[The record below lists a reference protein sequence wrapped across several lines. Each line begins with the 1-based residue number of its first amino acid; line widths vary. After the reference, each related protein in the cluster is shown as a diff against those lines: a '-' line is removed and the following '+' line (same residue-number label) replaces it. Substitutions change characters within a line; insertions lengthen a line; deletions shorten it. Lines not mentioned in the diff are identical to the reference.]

1 MCVWTLNRGLV
12 DNMYIERVNL
22 TNFRCFGPQGTGLL
36 LDSSLTALVGANGSG
51 KTAVMQGL
59 QRLFGMTADQRR
71 LRRRDFH
78 VPSTE
83 KVVPLQ
89 RELSLEA
96 ILTFPELD
104 DGTETTA
111 VPEFFQQMAADDKG
125 QLKVRLRLDATWVDD
140 GTAEGAIEETYVAIR
155 SLGDYSPEDCVSLKG
170 AARSRV
176 QLLYIPATRDG
187 ASQVSAL
194 LKGRLWKA
202 IQWSG
207 NVKTALDGAGDALN
221 SVFRAE
227 PAVLRIEEKVKQ
239 RWQALHD
246 AGTDAV
252 PVFRPVDTRWHEFIG
267 RVDVAF
273 QPGDDGRDRDINELS
288 DGQKSLF
295 HLALTAATLDAEAEA
310 AKGDGTHGFVPGS
323 IAVPALTLIALE
335 EPENTLAPFYLSRI
349 VAQVE
354 ELVGTTQAQAVISS
368 HSASILSRVRPEA
381 VRHFRLTEE
390 RTARIRAVEM
400 PADVEDASKYLREA
414 VRSYPELYFAKFV
427 VLGEG
432 ATEEVVI
439 PRLSKAMGF
448 EIDRSF
454 VAVVPLGGRH
464 VNHMWKLL
472 TSLDIPHATL
482 LDLDW
487 GRRGG
492 GWGRVKTA
500 LRQLIAN
507 GTPPSAFFK
516 EIAADDPQA
525 ERNLANFDTMV
536 DKDNIEE
543 WLAFLQKH
551 GVFFSALL
559 DLDYSMLQAFFDA
572 YTLLEDGML
581 GPREGLDAR
590 DAVLGE
596 GGNHAAYAADQD
608 EALRWYRYLFLGRGK
623 PSTHVRALSKLTDE
637 QVRALAPPFLKSLIE
652 VMRKSL

>member
-1 MCVWTLNRGLV
+1 
-12 DNMYIERVNL
+12 MYIELVTL
-22 TNFRCFGPQGTGLL
+22 TNFRCFGAQGTKLS

-51 KTAVMQGL
+51 KTAVMQCL
-59 QRLFGMTADQRR
+59 QRLFGMTAEQRR

-78 VPSTE
+78 VPANE
-83 KVVPLQ
+83 KAVPPL

-96 ILTFPELD
+96 ILVFPELD
-104 DGTETTA
+104 SGTETTA

-125 QLKVRLRLDATWVDD
+125 KLKVRLRLEATWVDD
-140 GTAEGAIEETYVAIR
+140 GTAEGAIEETYIAVR
-155 SLGDYSPEDCVSLKG
+155 SLGDYTPADCVNLKG
-170 AARSRV
+170 ADRSRI

-207 NVKTALDGAGDALN
+207 KVKTALDGAGAALN
-221 SVFRAE
+221 TVFREE

-252 PVFRPVDTRWHEFIG
+252 PVFRPVDTRWQEFIG
-267 RVDVAF
+267 QVDVTF

-310 AKGDGTHGFVPGS
+310 AKGDAAHGFVPGS
-323 IAVPALTLIALE
+323 ISIPALTLIALE

-349 VAQVE
+349 LAQVE
-354 ELVGTTQAQAVISS
+354 ELVGTAQAQAVISS
-368 HSASILSRVRPEA
+368 HSASILSRVKPEA
-381 VRHFRLTEE
+381 VRHFRLTED

-400 PADVEDASKYLREA
+400 PAELEDASKYLREA
-414 VRSYPELYFAKFV
+414 VRNYPELYFAKFV

-439 PRLSKAMGF
+439 PRLSKAMGV

-472 TSLDIPHATL
+472 KTLDIPHATL

-487 GRRGG
+487 GRQGG
-492 GWGRVKTA
+492 AWGRVKIA
-500 LRQLIAN
+500 LRQLFAN
-507 GTPPSAFFK
+507 GTPPTTFFK
-516 EIAADDPQA
+516 DVTADDPLAEKNLATLDAKNDQA
-525 ERNLANFDTMV
+525 ELE
-536 DKDNIEE
+536 I
-543 WLAFLQKH
+543 WLAALKEH
-551 GVFFSALL
+551 NVFFSAPL
-559 DLDYSMLQAFFDA
+559 DLDYSMLEAYFDA
-572 YTLLEDGML
+572 YTVLEEGMN
-581 GPREGLDAR
+581 GPKAGLDAR
-590 DAVLGE
+590 DAVLGD
-596 GGNHAAYAADQD
+596 GGSPGAYGPEHD

-623 PSTHVRALSKLTDE
+623 PSTHVRALSKLKDE
-637 QVRALAPPFLKSLIE
+637 KLIEAMPPFLKELIE

>member
-1 MCVWTLNRGLV
+1 MH
-12 DNMYIERVNL
+12 IERVTL
-22 TNFRCFGPQGTGLL
+22 TNFRCFGPQGTEFS
-36 LDSSLTALVGANGSG
+36 LDASLTALVGANGSG
-51 KTAVMQGL
+51 KTAVMQCL
-59 QRLFGMTADQRR
+59 QRLFGMTTDQRR

-83 KVVPLQ
+83 KAAPLQ

-96 ILTFPELD
+96 RLVFPELD

-111 VPEFFQQMAADDKG
+111 VPEFFQQMAADGKG

-155 SLGDYSPEDCVSLKG
+155 SLGDYTPDDCVNLKG
-170 AARSRV
+170 ADRSRI

-207 NVKTALDGAGDALN
+207 KVKTALDGAGAALN

-246 AGTDAV
+246 AGTDAI

-310 AKGDGTHGFVPGS
+310 AKGEAQHGFVPGS
-323 IAVPALTLIALE
+323 IAIPALTLIALE

-349 VAQVE
+349 LAQVE
-354 ELVGTTQAQAVISS
+354 ELVGTGQAQAVISS

-381 VRHFRLTEE
+381 VRHFRLTED
-390 RTARIRAVEM
+390 RTARIRSVEM
-400 PADVEDASKYLREA
+400 PAEAEDASKFLREA

-439 PRLSKAMGF
+439 PRLSKAMGV

-472 TSLDIPHATL
+472 TALDIPHATL

-487 GRRGG
+487 GRHGG
-492 GWGRVKTA
+492 GWGRVKIA

-525 ERNLANFDTMV
+525 ERNLASFDTMV
-536 DKDNIEE
+536 DKGDIEVWMARLKE
-543 WLAFLQKH
+543 H
-551 GVFFSALL
+551 GVFFSAML
-559 DLDYSMLQAFFDA
+559 DLDYSMLQAYFDT
-572 YTLLEDGML
+572 YTVLEDGMR
-581 GPREGLDAR
+581 GPRGDLDAR

-623 PSTHVRALSKLTDE
+623 PSTHVRALSKLTNE
-637 QVRALAPPFLKSLIE
+637 QVRVSAPPFLKALIE
-652 VMRKSL
+652 VMRQSL

>member
-1 MCVWTLNRGLV
+1 MH
-12 DNMYIERVNL
+12 IEQVTL
-22 TNFRCFGPQGTGLL
+22 TNFRCFGPDGTQLS
-36 LDSSLTALVGANGSG
+36 LDASLTALVGANGSG
-51 KTAVMQGL
+51 KTAVMQCL
-59 QRLFGMTADQRR
+59 QRLFGMTAEQRR

-78 VPSTE
+78 VPANE
-83 KVVPLQ
+83 KAAPVQ

-96 ILTFPELD
+96 ILVFPELD
-104 DGTETTA
+104 NGAETTA
-111 VPEFFQQMAADDKG
+111 VPEFFQQMAADDNGK
-125 QLKVRLRLDATWVDD
+125 LKVRLRLEATWVDD
-140 GTAEGAIEETYVAIR
+140 GTAEGAVEETYVAVKT
-155 SLGDYSPEDCVSLKG
+155 LGEFKPTDCVSLKG
-170 AARSRV
+170 ADRSRI

-207 NVKTALDGAGDALN
+207 KVKTALDGAGETLN
-221 SVFRAE
+221 TVFREE

-252 PVFRPVDTRWHEFIG
+252 PVFRPVDTRWQEFIG
-267 RVDVAF
+267 QVDVTF

-310 AKGDGTHGFVPGS
+310 AKGDAAHGFVPGS
-323 IAVPALTLIALE
+323 ISIPALTLIALE
-335 EPENTLAPFYLSRI
+335 EPENTLAPFYLARI
-349 VAQVE
+349 LAQVE
-354 ELVGTTQAQAVISS
+354 ELVGTVQAQAVISS
-368 HSASILSRVRPEA
+368 HSASILSRVKPEA
-381 VRHFRLTEE
+381 VRHFRLTAN

-400 PADVEDASKYLREA
+400 PAELEDASKYLREA

-439 PRLSKAMGF
+439 PRLSKAMGV

-472 TSLDIPHATL
+472 NALDIPHATL

-487 GRRGG
+487 GRQGG
-492 GWGRVKTA
+492 GWGRVKTV

-507 GTPPSAFFK
+507 GTPPSALFK

-525 ERNLANFDTMV
+525 ERNLAGFDTMV
-536 DKDNIEE
+536 DIGNLDA
-543 WLAFLQKH
+543 WLTFLQGR
-551 GVFFSALL
+551 GVFFSAML
-559 DLDYSMLQAFFDA
+559 DLDYAMLQAYYGA
-572 YTLLEDGML
+572 YTVLEDGMH
-581 GPREGLDAR
+581 GPREGTDAR

-608 EALRWYRYLFLGRGK
+608 NALRWYRYLFLGRGK
-623 PSTHVRALSKLTDE
+623 PGTHVRALSKLSDE
-637 QVRALAPPFLKSLIE
+637 QLRATAPQFLAALIE
-652 VMRKSL
+652 VMRKNL

>member
-1 MCVWTLNRGLV
+1 
-12 DNMYIERVNL
+12 MYIEQVTL
-22 TNFRCFGPQGTGLL
+22 TNFRCFGPEGTKLS
-36 LDSSLTALVGANGSG
+36 LDASLTALVGANGSG
-51 KTAVMQGL
+51 KTAVMQCL

-78 VPSTE
+78 VPAQE
-83 KVVPLQ
+83 KAVPLQ

-96 ILTFPELD
+96 ILVFPELD
-104 DGTETTA
+104 NGTDTTA

-125 QLKVRLRLDATWVDD
+125 KLKVRLRLEATWVDD
-140 GTAEGAIEETYVAIR
+140 GTAEGAVEETYVAVR
-155 SLGDYSPEDCVSLKG
+155 SLADYKTEDCVNLKG
-170 AARSRV
+170 ADRSRI

-207 NVKTALDGAGDALN
+207 KVKTALDGAGATLN
-221 SVFRAE
+221 TVFREE
-227 PAVLRIEEKVKQ
+227 PAVLRIEEKVKR

-267 RVDVAF
+267 QVDVTF

-310 AKGDGTHGFVPGS
+310 AKGDATHGFVPGS
-323 IAVPALTLIALE
+323 IAIPALTLIALE

-349 VAQVE
+349 LAQVE
-354 ELVGTTQAQAVISS
+354 ELVGTAQAQAVISS
-368 HSASILSRVRPEA
+368 HSASILTRVKPEA
-381 VRHFRLTEE
+381 VRHFRLTES

-400 PADVEDASKYLREA
+400 PAEPEDASKYLREA

-427 VLGEG
+427 MLGEG

-439 PRLSKAMGF
+439 PRLSKAVGV

-472 TSLDIPHATL
+472 NTLDIPHATL

-487 GRRGG
+487 GRLGG
-492 GWGRVKTA
+492 GWGRVKTV
-500 LRQLIAN
+500 LKQLIAN
-507 GTPPSAFFK
+507 GTPPSALFK
-516 EIAADDPQA
+516 DIAVDDPLA
-525 ERNLANFDTMV
+525 ERNLASFDTMV
-536 DKDNIEE
+536 DTGNLDA
-543 WLAFLQKH
+543 WLSFLQRH
-551 GVFFSALL
+551 GVFFSAML
-559 DLDYSMLQAFFDA
+559 DLDYAMLQAYHGA
-572 YTLLEDGML
+572 YTALEDGMR
-581 GPREGLDAR
+581 GPRDGADAR

-608 EALRWYRYLFLGRGK
+608 DALRWYRYLFLGRGK
-623 PSTHVRALSKLTDE
+623 PSTHVRALSKLSDE
-637 QVRALAPPFLKSLIE
+637 QLKATAPQFLTALIE
-652 VMRKSL
+652 EMRKNL

>member
-1 MCVWTLNRGLV
+1 
-12 DNMYIERVNL
+12 MYIEQVTL
-22 TNFRCFGPQGTGLL
+22 TNFRCFGPQGTKLS

-51 KTAVMQGL
+51 KTAVMQCL
-59 QRLFGMTADQRR
+59 QRLFGIAGDQRR

-78 VPSTE
+78 VPWNE
-83 KVVPLQ
+83 KAVPLQ

-96 ILTFPELD
+96 ILVFPELD
-104 DGTETTA
+104 NGTETSA
-111 VPEFFQQMAADDKG
+111 VPEFFQQMAADDNGK
-125 QLKVRLRLDATWVDD
+125 LKVRLRLEATWVDD
-140 GTAEGAIEETYVAIR
+140 GTAEGAIEETYVAVP
-155 SLGDYSPEDCVSLKG
+155 SLGEYTAAECVNLKG
-170 AARSRV
+170 ADRSRI
-176 QLLYIPATRDG
+176 QLLYIPAKRDG

-207 NVKTALDGAGDALN
+207 KVKTALDGAGAALN
-221 SVFRAE
+221 TAFREE

-252 PVFRPVDTRWHEFIG
+252 PLFRPVDTRWHEFIG
-267 RVDVAF
+267 QVDVTF

-310 AKGDGTHGFVPGS
+310 AKGDAENGFVPGS
-323 IAVPALTLIALE
+323 LAIPALTLIALE

-349 VAQVE
+349 LAQVE
-354 ELVGTTQAQAVISS
+354 ELVGKAQAQAVISS
-368 HSASILSRVRPEA
+368 HSASILTRVKPEA
-381 VRHFRLTEE
+381 VRHFRLTEG

-400 PADVEDASKYLREA
+400 PLDQEDASKYLREA

-439 PRLSKAMGF
+439 PRLSKALGV

-472 TSLDIPHATL
+472 NALNIPHATL

-487 GRRGG
+487 GRQGG
-492 GWGRVKTA
+492 GWGRVKIA
-500 LRQLIAN
+500 VRQLIAN
-507 GTPPSAFFK
+507 GTPPTAFFNDVA
-516 EIAADDPQA
+516 EDDPHA
-525 ERNLANFDTMV
+525 EKNLAIFDAKV
-536 DKDNIEE
+536 DKEDILT
-543 WLAFLQKH
+543 WLETLQKH
-551 GVFFSALL
+551 GVYFSMPL
-559 DLDYSMLQAFFDA
+559 DLDYSMLRAYFAA
-572 YTLLEDGML
+572 YTDLEDGML
-581 GPREGLDAR
+581 GPKADGNAR

-596 GGNHAAYAADQD
+596 GGRPGAFKAEHD
-608 EALRWYRYLFLGRGK
+608 EPFRWYRYLFLGRGK
-623 PSTHVRALSKLTDE
+623 PSTHVRALSKLGDDRLTE
-637 QVRALAPPFLKSLIE
+637 AMPPFLKDLIE

>member
-1 MCVWTLNRGLV
+1 
-12 DNMYIERVNL
+12 MYIEQVTL
-22 TNFRCFGPQGTGLL
+22 KNFRCFGPQGAALS
-36 LDSSLTALVGANGSG
+36 LDAALTAFVGANGSG

-59 QRLFGMTADQRR
+59 QRLFGMTSEQRR

-78 VPSTE
+78 VPADE
-83 KVVPLQ
+83 KAVPLQ

-96 ILTFPELD
+96 ILVFPELD
-104 DGTETTA
+104 TGTETTA

-125 QLKVRLRLDATWVDD
+125 KLKVRLRLEATWVDD
-140 GTAEGAIEETYVAIR
+140 GTVEGAIEETYFAVR
-155 SLGDYSPEDCVSLKG
+155 SLGEYTAADCVNLKG
-170 AARSRV
+170 ADRSRI

-202 IQWSG
+202 IQWSAK
-207 NVKTALDGAGDALN
+207 VKTALDGAGETLN
-221 SVFRAE
+221 TVFREE
-227 PAVLRIEEKVKQ
+227 PAVLRIEEKVKK

-252 PVFRPVDTRWHEFIG
+252 PVFRPVDTRWQEFIG
-267 RVDVAF
+267 QVDVTF
-273 QPGDDGRDRDINELS
+273 QPGDDRRDRDINELS

-310 AKGDGTHGFVPGS
+310 AKGDAEHGFVPGS
-323 IAVPALTLIALE
+323 IAIPALTLIALE

-349 VAQVE
+349 IAQVE
-354 ELVGTTQAQAVISS
+354 ELVGTAQAQAVVSS
-368 HSASILSRVRPEA
+368 HSASILSRVKPEG
-381 VRHFRLTEE
+381 VRHFRLKED

-400 PADVEDASKYLREA
+400 PADQEEASKYLREA
-414 VRSYPELYFAKFV
+414 VRSYPELYFARFV

-439 PRLSKAMGF
+439 PRLSKAMGV

-472 TSLDIPHATL
+472 NALDIPHATL

-487 GRRGG
+487 GRQGG

-500 LRQLIAN
+500 LKQLIAN
-507 GTPPSAFFK
+507 GTPPKELFK
-516 EIAADDPQA
+516 EVAADDPEA
-525 ERNLANFDTMV
+525 ERNLASFDTMV
-536 DKDNIEE
+536 EMGNIEH
-543 WLAFLQKH
+543 WLTFLRER
-551 GVFFSALL
+551 GVFFSAPL
-559 DLDYSMLQAFFDA
+559 DLDYSMLQAYFPA
-572 YTLLEDGML
+572 YTVLEPGMA
-581 GPREGLDAR
+581 GPRTGIDAR

-596 GGNHAAYAADQD
+596 GGNHAAYPADQD
-608 EALRWYRYLFLGRGK
+608 VALLWYRYLFLGRGK
-623 PSTHVRALSKLTDE
+623 PSTHVRALSRLSDE
-637 QVRALAPPFLKSLIE
+637 QLRASAPKFLKDLIE
-652 VMRKSL
+652 LVRKSL

>member
-1 MCVWTLNRGLV
+1 
-12 DNMYIERVNL
+12 MYIEQVTL
-22 TNFRCFGPQGTGLL
+22 TNFRCFGPQGTKLS
-36 LDSSLTALVGANGSG
+36 LDASLTALVGANGSG
-51 KTAVMQGL
+51 KTAVMQCL
-59 QRLFGMTADQRR
+59 QRLFGITVDQRR

-78 VPSTE
+78 VPAYE
-83 KVVPLQ
+83 KAVPLQ

-96 ILTFPELD
+96 ILVFPELD
-104 DGTETTA
+104 NGAETTA

-125 QLKVRLRLDATWVDD
+125 KLKVRLRLEASWVDD
-140 GTAEGAIEETYVAIR
+140 GTVEGAIEETYVAVR
-155 SLGDYSPEDCVSLKG
+155 SLDQYTSADCVSLKG
-170 AARSRV
+170 ADRSRI

-207 NVKTALDGAGDALN
+207 KVKTALEGAGKTLN
-221 SVFRAE
+221 TVFRE
-227 PAVLRIEEKVKQ
+227 EQAVLRIEEKVKQ
-239 RWQALHD
+239 RWQDLHD
-246 AGTDAV
+246 AGTDAI
-252 PVFRPVDTRWHEFIG
+252 PVFRPVDTRWQEFIG
-267 RVDVAF
+267 HVDVTF

-310 AKGDGTHGFVPGS
+310 SKGDAEHGFVPGS
-323 IAVPALTLIALE
+323 IAIPALTLIALE

-349 VAQVE
+349 LAQVE
-354 ELVGTTQAQAVISS
+354 ALVSTAQAQAVISS
-368 HSASILSRVRPEA
+368 HSASILSRVKPEA
-381 VRHFRLTEE
+381 VRHFRLTEN

-400 PADVEDASKYLREA
+400 PAEAEDASKYLHEA

-439 PRLSKAMGF
+439 PRLSKAMGV

-472 TSLDIPHATL
+472 NELDIPHATL

-487 GRRGG
+487 GRQGG
-492 GWGRVKTA
+492 GWGRIKTT
-500 LRQLIAN
+500 LQQLIAN
-507 GTPPSAFFK
+507 GTPPSALFN
-516 EIAADDPQA
+516 EIAADDPNA
-525 ERNLANFDTMV
+525 ARNLAHFDIMV
-536 DKDNIEE
+536 DRGNLDT
-543 WLAFLQKH
+543 WLEFLQERS
-551 GVFFSALL
+551 VFFSTML
-559 DLDYSMLQAFFDA
+559 DLDYLMLQAYYSA
-572 YTLLEDGML
+572 YTALEEGMR
-581 GPREGLDAR
+581 GPRDGTDAR

-596 GGNHAAYAADQD
+596 GGNHAAYPADQD
-608 EALRWYRYLFLGRGK
+608 DALRWYRYLFLGRGK
-623 PSTHVRALSKLTDE
+623 PSTHVRVLSKLSDE
-637 QVRALAPPFLKSLIE
+637 DLVASAPKLLVALIE

>member
-1 MCVWTLNRGLV
+1 
-12 DNMYIERVNL
+12 MYIEQVTL
-22 TNFRCFGPQGTGLL
+22 TNFRCFGPQSTELS
-36 LDSSLTALVGANGSG
+36 LDGSLTALVGANGSG
-51 KTAVMQGL
+51 KTAVMQCL
-59 QRLFGMTADQRR
+59 QRLFGITADQRR

-78 VPSTE
+78 VPASE

-96 ILTFPELD
+96 ILVFPELD
-104 DGTETTA
+104 NGRETTA
-111 VPEFFQQMAADDKG
+111 VPQFFQQMAADDKG
-125 QLKVRLRLDATWVDD
+125 KLKVRLRLEATWVDD
-140 GTAEGAIEETYVAIR
+140 GTVEGAIEETYVAVR
-155 SLGDYSPEDCVSLKG
+155 SLDQYTPADCVNLKG
-170 AARSRV
+170 ADRSRI

-207 NVKTALDGAGDALN
+207 KVKTALDGAGKTLN
-221 SVFRAE
+221 TVFREE

-252 PVFRPVDTRWHEFIG
+252 PVFRPVDTRWQEFIG
-267 RVDVAF
+267 QVDVTF

-310 AKGDGTHGFVPGS
+310 SKGDVENGFAPGS
-323 IAVPALTLIALE
+323 IAIPALTLIALE

-349 VAQVE
+349 LAQVE
-354 ELVGTTQAQAVISS
+354 ELVSTAQAQAVISS
-368 HSASILSRVRPEA
+368 HSASILSRVKPEA
-381 VRHFRLTEE
+381 VRHFRLTEN

-400 PADVEDASKYLREA
+400 PAEAEDASKYLREA

-439 PRLSKAMGF
+439 PRLSKAMGV

-464 VNHMWKLL
+464 VNHMWMLL
-472 TSLDIPHATL
+472 NALDIPHATL

-487 GRRGG
+487 GRQGG
-492 GWGRVKTA
+492 GWGRIKTT
-500 LRQLIAN
+500 LQQLIEN
-507 GTPPSAFFK
+507 GTPPSDLFN
-516 EIAADDPQA
+516 EIAADDPKA
-525 ERNLANFDTMV
+525 TRNLASFDTRV
-536 DKDNIEE
+536 DKGNLDA
-543 WLAFLQKH
+543 WLEFLQER
-551 GVFFSALL
+551 GVFFSAML
-559 DLDYSMLQAFFDA
+559 DLDYSMLQAYYGA
-572 YTLLEDGML
+572 YTALEEGMR
-581 GPREGLDAR
+581 GPRDGADAR

-596 GGNHAAYAADQD
+596 GGNHAAYPADQD
-608 EALRWYRYLFLGRGK
+608 DSLRWYRYLFLGRGK
-623 PSTHVRALSKLTDE
+623 PSTHVRALSKLSDE
-637 QVRALAPPFLKSLIE
+637 QVKAAVPKFLMALIE
-652 VMRKSL
+652 AMRKSL

>member
-1 MCVWTLNRGLV
+1 
-12 DNMYIERVNL
+12 MYIEQVTL
-22 TNFRCFGPQGTGLL
+22 TNFRCFGSQGTKLS
-36 LDSSLTALVGANGSG
+36 LDASLTALVGANGSG
-51 KTAVMQGL
+51 KTAVMQCL
-59 QRLFGMTADQRR
+59 QRLFGVTGDQRR

-78 VPSTE
+78 VPANE
-83 KVVPLQ
+83 KAVPLQ
-89 RELSLEA
+89 RDLSLEA
-96 ILTFPELD
+96 ILVFPELD
-104 DGTETTA
+104 NGAETTA

-125 QLKVRLRLDATWVDD
+125 KLKVRLRLEATWVDD
-140 GTAEGAIEETYVAIR
+140 GTAEGAVEETYFAVR
-155 SLGDYSPEDCVSLKG
+155 SLAEYTAVDCVNLKG
-170 AARSRV
+170 ADRSRI
-176 QLLYIPATRDG
+176 QLLYVPATRDG

-207 NVKTALDGAGDALN
+207 KVKAALDDAGVTLN
-221 SVFRAE
+221 TVFRDE

-273 QPGDDGRDRDINELS
+273 QPGDDGRDRDVNELS

-310 AKGDGTHGFVPGS
+310 AKGDAAHGFVPGS
-323 IAVPALTLIALE
+323 IAIPALTLIALE

-349 VAQVE
+349 LAQVE
-354 ELVGTTQAQAVISS
+354 ELVGTSQAQAVISS
-368 HSASILSRVRPEA
+368 HSASILSRVKPEA
-381 VRHFRLTEE
+381 VRHFRLTEN

-400 PADVEDASKYLREA
+400 PAELEDASKFLREA

-439 PRLSKAMGF
+439 PRLSKAMGV

-472 TSLDIPHATL
+472 TALDIPHATL

-487 GRRGG
+487 GREGG

-500 LRQLIAN
+500 VRQLIAN
-507 GTPPSAFFK
+507 GTPPATFFK
-516 EIAADDPQA
+516 DVAADDPQA
-525 ERNLANFDTMV
+525 ELNLAKFDAMV
-536 DKDNIEE
+536 DKGNIDE
-543 WLAFLQKH
+543 WLAFLQVR
-551 GVFFSALL
+551 GVFFSAPL
-559 DLDYSMLQAFFDA
+559 DLDYSMLQAYFAA
-572 YTLLEDGML
+572 YTVIEAGMA
-581 GPREGLDAR
+581 GPRAGVDAR

-596 GGNHAAYAADQD
+596 RGNPAAYASDQD
-608 EALRWYRYLFLGRGK
+608 DLLRWYRYLFLGRGK
-623 PSTHVRALSKLTDE
+623 PSTHVRALSKLSDE
-637 QVRALAPPFLKSLIE
+637 QLKASAPQFLTALIE
-652 VMRKSL
+652 MMRETL

>member
-1 MCVWTLNRGLV
+1 MF
-12 DNMYIERVNL
+12 IEQVTL
-22 TNFRCFGPQGTGLL
+22 TNFRCFGPLGTKLS

-51 KTAVMQGL
+51 KTAVMQCL
-59 QRLFGMTADQRR
+59 QRLFGMTADHRR

-78 VPSTE
+78 VPWNE

-89 RELSLEA
+89 RELSIEA
-96 ILTFPELD
+96 ILVFPELD

-111 VPEFFQQMAADDKG
+111 VPEFFQQMAADDNGK
-125 QLKVRLRLDATWVDD
+125 LKVRLRLEATWVDD
-140 GTAEGAIEETYVAIR
+140 GTAEGAIEESYFAVR
-155 SLGDYSPEDCVSLKG
+155 SLGDYKPEDCVNLKG
-170 AARSRV
+170 AERSRI

-207 NVKTALDGAGDALN
+207 KVKTALDGAGATLN
-221 SVFRAE
+221 SAFREE

-252 PVFRPVDTRWHEFIG
+252 PVFRSVDTRWHEFIG
-267 RVDVAF
+267 RVDVSF

-310 AKGDGTHGFVPGS
+310 AKGHGEHGFVPGS
-323 IAVPALTLIALE
+323 ITIPALTLIALE

-349 VAQVE
+349 LAQVE
-354 ELVGTTQAQAVISS
+354 ELVGTAQAQAVISS
-368 HSASILSRVRPEA
+368 HSASILSRVKPEA
-381 VRHFRLTEE
+381 VRHFRLTED
-390 RTARIRAVEM
+390 RTSLIRAVEM
-400 PADVEDASKYLREA
+400 PVEAEDASKYLREA
-414 VRSYPELYFAKFV
+414 VRSYPELYFARFV

-439 PRLSKAMGF
+439 PRLSKAMGV

-472 TSLDIPHATL
+472 TALHIPHATL

-487 GRRGG
+487 GRQGG

-500 LRQLIAN
+500 LQQLIAN
-507 GTPPSAFFK
+507 GTPPSDLFK
-516 EIAADDPQA
+516 DIAADDPEA
-525 ERNLANFDTMV
+525 ERNLASFDTMV
-536 DKDNIEE
+536 EKGNLEI
-543 WLAFLQKH
+543 WLAFLQER
-551 GVFFSALL
+551 GVFFSSML
-559 DLDYSMLQAFFDA
+559 DLDYSMLQAYYGA
-572 YTLLEDGML
+572 YTELEEGMR
-581 GPREGLDAR
+581 GPRDGTDAR

-608 EALRWYRYLFLGRGK
+608 DALRWYRYLFLGRGK
-623 PSTHVRALSKLTDE
+623 PSTHVRALSRLSDE
-637 QVRALAPPFLKSLIE
+637 QLKASAPPFLTALIE
-652 VMRKSL
+652 VMSKSL

>member
-1 MCVWTLNRGLV
+1 MF
-12 DNMYIERVNL
+12 IEQVTL
-22 TNFRCFGPQGTGLL
+22 TNFRCFGPLGTKLS

-51 KTAVMQGL
+51 KTAVMQCL
-59 QRLFGMTADQRR
+59 QRLFGMTADHRR

-78 VPSTE
+78 VPWNE

-89 RELSLEA
+89 RELSIEA
-96 ILTFPELD
+96 ILVFPELD

-111 VPEFFQQMAADDKG
+111 VPEFFQQMAADDSGK
-125 QLKVRLRLDATWVDD
+125 LKVRLRLEATWVDD
-140 GTAEGAIEETYVAIR
+140 GTAEGAIEESYVAVR
-155 SLGDYSPEDCVSLKG
+155 SLGDYKPEDCVNLKG
-170 AARSRV
+170 TDRSRI

-207 NVKTALDGAGDALN
+207 KVKSALEGAGAALN
-221 SVFRAE
+221 SAFREE

-252 PVFRPVDTRWHEFIG
+252 PVFRSVDTRWHEFIG
-267 RVDVAF
+267 RVDVSF

-310 AKGDGTHGFVPGS
+310 VKGDGEYGFVPGS
-323 IAVPALTLIALE
+323 ITIPALTLIALE

-349 VAQVE
+349 LAQVE
-354 ELVGTTQAQAVISS
+354 ELVGTAQAQAVISS
-368 HSASILSRVRPEA
+368 HSASILSRVKPEA
-381 VRHFRLTEE
+381 VRHFRLTED
-390 RTARIRAVEM
+390 RTSLIRAVEM
-400 PADVEDASKYLREA
+400 PAEAEDASKYLREA

-439 PRLSKAMGF
+439 PRLSKAMGV

-472 TSLDIPHATL
+472 TALDIPHATL

-487 GRRGG
+487 GRQGG

-500 LRQLIAN
+500 LQQLIAN
-507 GTPPSAFFK
+507 GTPPSDLFK
-516 EIAADDPQA
+516 DIAADDPKA
-525 ERNLANFDTMV
+525 ERNLACFDTMV
-536 DKDNIEE
+536 EKGNLEI
-543 WLAFLQKH
+543 WLAFLQER
-551 GVFFSALL
+551 GVFFSTML
-559 DLDYSMLQAFFDA
+559 DLDYSMLQAYYGV
-572 YTLLEDGML
+572 YTKLEEGMR
-581 GPREGLDAR
+581 GPRDGTDAR

-596 GGNHAAYAADQD
+596 GGDRAAYAADQD
-608 EALRWYRYLFLGRGK
+608 DALRWYRYLFLGRGK
-623 PSTHVRALSKLTDE
+623 PSTHARALSMLSDDKLK
-637 QVRALAPPFLKSLIE
+637 ASAPLFLTALIE
-652 VMRKSL
+652 VMSKSL